1 MILSDR
7 FESYL
12 ARWRT
17 LEPRERRAVAGGVA
31 ITLILLAYVLIWAPL
46 SADLTHLRHAVP
58 RDRARL
64 VVMRREAATV
74 RRLRASAP
82 KAAGTNLMT
91 LIERTAVAGGVRS
104 AIVRMQPSGR
114 YGARIVFDHVDFNV
128 LVLWLTN
135 LQLQGIHVRRASID
149 RRTAAGE
156 VSASLTLAEPHP

>member
-1 MILSDR
+1 MSSIDR

-17 LEPRERRAVAGGVA
+17 LEARERRALTWGAA
-31 ITLILLAYVLIWAPL
+31 ITLILFTYVLIWAPL
-46 SADLTHLRHAVP
+46 SADLARLRRVVP
-58 RDRARL
+58 RDHARL
-64 VVMRREAATV
+64 AVMRREAATV
-74 RRLRASAP
+74 RRLRRIAP
-82 KAAGTNLMT
+82 KVAGTNLMT
-91 LIERTAVAGGVRS
+91 LIERSAVAGGVRS

-128 LVLWLTN
+128 LIAWLAH

-149 RRTAAGE
+149 RRAAAGE